1 MTDTF
6 TFTYP
11 CPANPN
17 KETIKV
23 IHHISD
29 IEMDGIELEDYPD
42 FCNAFIS
49 SALVNG
55 RKATEAELDQ
65 MQDNSDLVYENIEY
79 AIY

>member
-1 MTDTF
+1 M
-6 TFTYP
+6 
-11 CPANPN
+11 
-17 KETIKV
+17 